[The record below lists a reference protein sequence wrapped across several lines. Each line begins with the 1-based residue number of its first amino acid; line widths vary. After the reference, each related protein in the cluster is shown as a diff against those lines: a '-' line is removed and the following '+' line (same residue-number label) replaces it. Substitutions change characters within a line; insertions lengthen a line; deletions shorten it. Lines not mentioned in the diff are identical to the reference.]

1 MSVTLYIFAASLGLP
16 DIPHD
21 GEWTCHWVNDQ
32 PIGTEGFLIVGEH
45 QKPTVIVQ
53 DWRLPPG
60 WIKHMYQRSNVL
72 GKWDVILVSPSGKR
86 FRSKSDLKVFLESQG
101 LVYNPDV
108 YDFSIHRRRAKD
120 INAYV
125 YTHDYSPHQPL
136 KTRTQ
141 DVSLDSTTISQD
153 SKMSSD
159 TPVST
164 PISTVTTRRTAA
176 DESQYMETP
185 VASLV
190 PPVELMSPSPQGR
203 TSDIQS
209 SGNDAVNASAVL
221 GMEAPG
227 AVLVDDG
234 YGGYFLYKKILCL
247 FNHSCQLQPLL
258 ADSRCR

>member
-1 MSVTLYIFAASLGLP
+1 M
-16 DIPHD
+16 
-21 GEWTCHWVNDQ
+21 NDQ

-45 QKPTVIVQ
+45 QKPTVIVH

-125 YTHDYSPHQPL
+125 YTHDYSPQQPAKPKQL
-136 KTRTQ
+136 
-141 DVSLDSTTISQD
+141 DVSLDTTAAAQDQNNSKLSSTATS
-153 SKMSSD
+153 
-159 TPVST
+159 TST
-164 PISTVTTRRTAA
+164 PISAVATRRGAGE
-176 DESQYMETP
+176 DSQYMETP

-190 PPVELMSPSPQGR
+190 PPAELMSPSPHAQASE
-203 TSDIQS
+203 TVAPTAEAAEAS
-209 SGNDAVNASAVL
+209 SAL
-221 GMEAPG
+221 GVDEQG
-227 AVLVDDG
+227 AVLVEDG
-234 YGGYFLYKKILCL
+234 YG
-247 FNHSCQLQPLL
+247 Q
-258 ADSRCR
+258 